1 MADKDKNDIKL
12 ERMEDFLKKVPH
24 KIMVMSGKGGVGK
37 STVAANL
44 AVFLSNRGYKVG
56 LLDVDV
62 HGPSIGTI
70 MGIVW
75 QKIYPSGEMLK
86 PALWSKNLKIVS
98 VQFLLENPDDAIIWR
113 GPVKMGIIK
122 QFLSDVDWGELDFL
136 IIDSPPGT
144 GDEPLT
150 IAQTIP
156 DCKALIVTTPQGVS
170 LADVRKSLTFCK
182 EVNVD
187 VLGIIENMS
196 GFACPNC
203 GAVHNIFK
211 SGGGSELAKQYK
223 IDFLGKIPIDP
234 KIVEESDEGN
244 LLDKYDGKIKDIIN
258 EIVDKIINKLSTNK
272 EEIKLMKIAVPMA
285 QGELCE
291 HFGHCEVFG
300 VVDVE
305 DGKVV
310 KEEYLTPPPH
320 APGVIPNWLAEQKV
334 NVVIT
339 GGMGPMAQ
347 DLMRQNGIE
356 VVTGVSGGSLNSVI
370 DSYLKNELVIGSN
383 SCNHERGESHYS
395 PKH

>member
-1 MADKDKNDIKL
+1 MADKDKNDEKL
-12 ERMEDFLKKVPH
+12 ERMEGFLKKVPH

-37 STVAANL
+37 STIAANL

-86 PALWSKNLKIVS
+86 PVLWSRNLKIVS
-98 VQFLLENPDDAIIWR
+98 VQFLLEKPDDAIIWR

-182 EVNVD
+182 EVNID
-187 VLGIIENMS
+187 VIGIIENMS
-196 GFACPNC
+196 GFVCPNC

-211 SGGGSELAKQYK
+211 SGGGSELAKKYK

-258 EIVDKIINKLSTNK
+258 EIVDKIVNKLSINK
-272 EEIKLMKIAVPMA
+272 EAKKLMKIAVPMA
-285 QGELCE
+285 QGELCS

-305 DGKVV
+305 DGKVI

-320 APGVIPNWLAEQKV
+320 APGVIPNWLADQKV
-334 NVVIT
+334 NVVLT

-347 DLMRQNGIE
+347 NLMRQNGIE
-356 VVTGVSGGSLNSVI
+356 VITGVSGGSLSNVI
-370 DSYLKNELVIGSN
+370 DAYLKNELVIGNN
-383 SCNHERGESHYS
+383 SCDHEHGSDHVC
-395 PKH
+395 KH

>member
-1 MADKDKNDIKL
+1 MADKDKNKEKL
-12 ERMEDFLKKVPH
+12 ERLENFLKKVSN

-75 QKIYPSGEMLK
+75 QRIYPSGEMLK
-86 PALWSKNLKIVS
+86 PVLWSKNLKVVS

-113 GPVKMGIIK
+113 GPIKIGIIN
-122 QFLSDVDWGELDFL
+122 QFLSDVDWGELDYL

-156 DCKALIVTTPQGVS
+156 DCKALIVTTPQKLS

-182 EVNVD
+182 QVNID
-187 VLGIIENMS
+187 VLGVIENMS
-196 GFACPNC
+196 GFVCPNC
-203 GAVHNIFK
+203 GTVHNIFK
-211 SGGGSELAKQYK
+211 SGGGDELSKQYK

-244 LLDKYDGKIKDIIN
+244 LLDKYNGKVKEIMN
-258 EIVDKIINKLSTNK
+258 EIVDKIINKLSKNNK
-272 EEIKLMKIAVPMA
+272 GGESFMRIAIPMA
-285 QGELCE
+285 QGELCA

-300 VVDVE
+300 IADVE
-305 DGKVV
+305 DGKIV

-320 APGVIPNWLAEQKV
+320 APGVIPNWLAKQKV
-334 NVVIT
+334 NVVLT
-339 GGMGPMAQ
+339 GGMGPMAKN
-347 DLMRQNGIE
+347 LMRQNGIE
-356 VVTGVSGGSLNSVI
+356 VITGVSGGTLRDVVEAYLNN
-370 DSYLKNELVIGSN
+370 KLVIGEN
-383 SCNHERGESHYS
+383 SCDHEHGKGHAH
-395 PKH
+395 KH

>member
-1 MADKDKNDIKL
+1 LADKDKNDIKL
-12 ERMEDFLKKVPH
+12 ERMENFLKRVPH
-24 KIMVMSGKGGVGK
+24 KIMVLSGKGGVGK

-44 AVFLSNRGYKVG
+44 AVFLSNRDYKVG

-62 HGPSIGTI
+62 HGPSIGTL

-75 QKIYPSGEMLK
+75 QKIYPSNDLLK
-86 PALWSKNLKIVS
+86 PVLWSKNLKVVS

-156 DCKALIVTTPQGVS
+156 DCKALIVTTPQKVS

-182 EVNVD
+182 EVNID

-196 GFACPNC
+196 GFVCPNC
-203 GAVHNIFK
+203 GAVHDIFK

-244 LLDKYDGKIKDIIN
+244 LLDKYDGKVKEIMN
-258 EIVDKIINKLSTNK
+258 EVVDRILKRLSLNKGGEK
-272 EEIKLMKIAVPMA
+272 VMRIAVPMA
-285 QGELCE
+285 QGELCA

-300 VVDVE
+300 IVDVE

-334 NVVIT
+334 NVVLT

-347 DLMRQNGIE
+347 NLMRQNGIE
-356 VVTGVSGGSLNSVI
+356 VITGVSGGSLKDVI
-370 DSYLKNELVIGSN
+370 EAYLSGRLVLGSN
-383 SCNHERGESHYS
+383 VCDHEHGKGHTHRH
-395 PKH
+395 

>member
-1 MADKDKNDIKL
+1 MADKDKSDEKL

-86 PALWSKNLKIVS
+86 PVLWSRNLKIVS

-122 QFLSDVDWGELDFL
+122 QFLSDVDWGELDYL

-150 IAQTIP
+150 IAQTIQ

-182 EVNVD
+182 EVNIGI
-187 VLGIIENMS
+187 LGIIENMR
-196 GFACPNC
+196 GFVCPNC
-203 GAVHNIFK
+203 GGVHNIFK
-211 SGGGSELAKQYK
+211 SGGGSELAKQYQ

-234 KIVEESDEGN
+234 KIVEESDDGN
-244 LLDKYDGKIKDIIN
+244 LLDKYDGEIKDIIN
-258 EIVDKIINKLSTNK
+258 EIVDKIVNKLSINK
-272 EEIKLMKIAVPMA
+272 EEIKIMKIAVPMA
-285 QGELCE
+285 QGELCP

-310 KEEYLTPPPH
+310 KEEFLTPPPH

-334 NVVIT
+334 NVVLT

-347 DLMRQNGIE
+347 NLMRQNGIE

-370 DSYLKNELVIGSN
+370 DAYLKNELVIGNN
-383 SCNHERGESHYS
+383 SCDHEHGSDHVC
-395 PKH
+395 KH

>member
-1 MADKDKNDIKL
+1 LADKDKNDIKL
-12 ERMEDFLKKVPH
+12 ERMENFLKRVPH
-24 KIMVMSGKGGVGK
+24 KIMVLSGKGGVGK

-62 HGPSIGTI
+62 HGPSIGTL

-75 QKIYPSGEMLK
+75 QKIYPSNDLLK
-86 PALWSKNLKIVS
+86 PVLWSKNLKVVS

-156 DCKALIVTTPQGVS
+156 DCKALIVTTPQKVS

-182 EVNVD
+182 EVNID

-196 GFACPNC
+196 GFVCPNC
-203 GAVHNIFK
+203 GAVHDIFK

-244 LLDKYDGKIKDIIN
+244 LLDKYDGKVKEIMN
-258 EIVDKIINKLSTNK
+258 EVVDRILKRLSLNKGGEK
-272 EEIKLMKIAVPMA
+272 VMRIAVPMA
-285 QGELCE
+285 QGELCA

-300 VVDVE
+300 IVDVE

-334 NVVIT
+334 NVVLT

-347 DLMRQNGIE
+347 NLMRQNGIE
-356 VVTGVSGGSLNSVI
+356 VITGVSGGSLKDVI
-370 DSYLKNELVIGSN
+370 EAYLSGRLVLGSN
-383 SCNHERGESHYS
+383 VCDHEHGKGHTHRH
-395 PKH
+395 

>member
-12 ERMEDFLKKVPH
+12 ERMENFLKRVPH
-24 KIMVMSGKGGVGK
+24 KIMVLSGKGGVGK

-62 HGPSIGTI
+62 HGPSIGTL

-75 QKIYPSGEMLK
+75 QKIYPSNDLLK
-86 PALWSKNLKIVS
+86 PVLWSKNLKVVS

-156 DCKALIVTTPQGVS
+156 DCKALIVTTPQKVS

-182 EVNVD
+182 EVNID

-196 GFACPNC
+196 GFVCPNC
-203 GAVHNIFK
+203 GAVHDIFK

-244 LLDKYDGKIKDIIN
+244 LLDKYDGKVKEIMN
-258 EIVDKIINKLSTNK
+258 EVVDRILKRLSLNKGGEK
-272 EEIKLMKIAVPMA
+272 VMRIAVPMA
-285 QGELCE
+285 QGELCA

-300 VVDVE
+300 LVDVE
-305 DGKVV
+305 DGKVM

-320 APGVIPNWLAEQKV
+320 APGAIPNWLAEQKV
-334 NVVIT
+334 NVVLT

-347 DLMRQNGIE
+347 NLMRQNGIE
-356 VVTGVSGGSLNSVI
+356 VITGVSGGSLKDVI
-370 DSYLKNELVIGSN
+370 EAYLSGRLVLGSN
-383 SCNHERGESHYS
+383 VCDHEHGKDHTHRH
-395 PKH
+395 

>member
-12 ERMEDFLKKVPH
+12 ERMENFLKRVPH
-24 KIMVMSGKGGVGK
+24 KIMVLSGKGGVGK

-62 HGPSIGTI
+62 HGPSIGTL

-75 QKIYPSGEMLK
+75 QKIYPSNDLLK
-86 PALWSKNLKIVS
+86 PVLWSKNLKVVS

-156 DCKALIVTTPQGVS
+156 DCKALIVTTPQKVS

-182 EVNVD
+182 EVNID

-196 GFACPNC
+196 GFVCPNC
-203 GAVHNIFK
+203 GAVHDIFK

-244 LLDKYDGKIKDIIN
+244 LLDKYDGKVKEIMN
-258 EIVDKIINKLSTNK
+258 EVVDRILKRLSLNKGGEK
-272 EEIKLMKIAVPMA
+272 VMRIAVPMA
-285 QGELCE
+285 QGELCA

-300 VVDVE
+300 IVDVE

-334 NVVIT
+334 NVVLT

-347 DLMRQNGIE
+347 NLMRQNGIE
-356 VVTGVSGGSLNSVI
+356 VITGVSGGSLKDVI
-370 DSYLKNELVIGSN
+370 EAYLSGRLVLGSN
-383 SCNHERGESHYS
+383 VCDHEHGKGHTHRH
-395 PKH
+395 

>member
-1 MADKDKNDIKL
+1 LADKDKNDIKL
-12 ERMEDFLKKVPH
+12 ERMENFLKRVPH
-24 KIMVMSGKGGVGK
+24 KIMVLSGKGGVGK

-62 HGPSIGTI
+62 HGPSIGTL

-75 QKIYPSGEMLK
+75 QKIYPSNDLLK
-86 PALWSKNLKIVS
+86 PVLWSKNLKVVS

-156 DCKALIVTTPQGVS
+156 DCKALIVTTPQKVS

-182 EVNVD
+182 EVNID

-196 GFACPNC
+196 GFVCPNC
-203 GAVHNIFK
+203 GAVHDIFK

-244 LLDKYDGKIKDIIN
+244 LLDKYDGKVKEIMN
-258 EIVDKIINKLSTNK
+258 EVVDRILKRLSLNKGGEK
-272 EEIKLMKIAVPMA
+272 VMRIAVPMA
-285 QGELCE
+285 QGELCA

-300 VVDVE
+300 IVDVE

-334 NVVIT
+334 NVVLT

-347 DLMRQNGIE
+347 NLMRQNGIE
-356 VVTGVSGGSLNSVI
+356 VITGVSGGSLKDVI
-370 DSYLKNELVIGSN
+370 EAYLNGRLVLGSN
-383 SCNHERGESHYS
+383 VCDHEHGKGHTHRH
-395 PKH
+395 

>member
-12 ERMEDFLKKVPH
+12 ERMENFLKRVPH
-24 KIMVMSGKGGVGK
+24 KIMVLSGKGGVGK

-62 HGPSIGTI
+62 HGPSIGTL

-75 QKIYPSGEMLK
+75 QKIYPSNDLLK
-86 PALWSKNLKIVS
+86 PVLWSKNLKVVS

-156 DCKALIVTTPQGVS
+156 DCKALIVTTPQKVS

-182 EVNVD
+182 EVNID

-196 GFACPNC
+196 GFVCPNC
-203 GAVHNIFK
+203 GAVHDIFK

-244 LLDKYDGKIKDIIN
+244 LLDKYDGKVKEIMN
-258 EIVDKIINKLSTNK
+258 EVVDRILKRLSLNKGGEK
-272 EEIKLMKIAVPMA
+272 VMRIAVPMA
-285 QGELCE
+285 QGELCA

-300 VVDVE
+300 IVDVE

-334 NVVIT
+334 NVVLT

-347 DLMRQNGIE
+347 NLMRQNGIE
-356 VVTGVSGGSLNSVI
+356 VITGVSGGSLKDVI
-370 DSYLKNELVIGSN
+370 EAYLNGRLVLGSN
-383 SCNHERGESHYS
+383 VCDHEHGKGHTHRH
-395 PKH
+395 

>member
-1 MADKDKNDIKL
+1 
-12 ERMEDFLKKVPH
+12 MENFLKRVPH
-24 KIMVMSGKGGVGK
+24 KIMVLSGKGGVGK

-62 HGPSIGTI
+62 HGPSIGTL

-75 QKIYPSGEMLK
+75 QKIYPSNDLLK
-86 PALWSKNLKIVS
+86 PVLWSKNLKVVS

-156 DCKALIVTTPQGVS
+156 DCKALIVTTPQKVS

-182 EVNVD
+182 EVNID

-196 GFACPNC
+196 GFVCPNC
-203 GAVHNIFK
+203 GAVHDIFK

-244 LLDKYDGKIKDIIN
+244 LLDKYDGKVKEIMN
-258 EIVDKIINKLSTNK
+258 EVVDRILKRLSLNKGGEK
-272 EEIKLMKIAVPMA
+272 VMRIAVPMA
-285 QGELCE
+285 QGELCA

-300 VVDVE
+300 IVDVE

-334 NVVIT
+334 NVVLT

-347 DLMRQNGIE
+347 NLMRQNGIE
-356 VVTGVSGGSLNSVI
+356 VITGVSGGSLKDVI
-370 DSYLKNELVIGSN
+370 EAYLSGRLVLGSN
-383 SCNHERGESHYS
+383 VCDHEHGKGHTHRH
-395 PKH
+395 

>member
-12 ERMEDFLKKVPH
+12 ERMENFLKRVPH
-24 KIMVMSGKGGVGK
+24 KIMVLSGKGGVGK

-62 HGPSIGTI
+62 HGPSIGTL

-75 QKIYPSGEMLK
+75 QKIYPSNDLLK
-86 PALWSKNLKIVS
+86 PVLWSKNLKVVS

-156 DCKALIVTTPQGVS
+156 DCKALIVTTPQKVS

-182 EVNVD
+182 EVNID

-196 GFACPNC
+196 GFVCPNC
-203 GAVHNIFK
+203 GAVHDIFK

-244 LLDKYDGKIKDIIN
+244 LLDKYDGKVKEIMN
-258 EIVDKIINKLSTNK
+258 EVVDRILKRLSLNKGGEK
-272 EEIKLMKIAVPMA
+272 VMRIAVPMA
-285 QGELCE
+285 EGELCA

-300 VVDVE
+300 IVDVE

-334 NVVIT
+334 NVVLT

-347 DLMRQNGIE
+347 NLMRQNGIE
-356 VVTGVSGGSLNSVI
+356 VITGVSGGSLKDVI
-370 DSYLKNELVIGSN
+370 EAYLNGRLVLGSN
-383 SCNHERGESHYS
+383 VCDHEHGKGHTHRH
-395 PKH
+395 